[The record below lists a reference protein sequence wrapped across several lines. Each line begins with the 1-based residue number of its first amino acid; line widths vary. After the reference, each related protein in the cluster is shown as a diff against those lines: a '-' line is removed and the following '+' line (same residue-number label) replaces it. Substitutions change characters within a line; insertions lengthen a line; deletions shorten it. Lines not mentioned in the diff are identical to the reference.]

1 MINLGDNF
9 VLNCS
14 KLFHGVFHKLVLFC
28 SVFFGMFCRF
38 YFVLAK

>member
-14 KLFHGVFHKLVLFC
+14 KLFHGVFHETC
-28 SVFFGMFCRF
+28 SVLLRFFGMFCRF